1 MAASA
6 SGLNARW
13 CRRYKPFFIVVG
25 IILVVQGFLAYS
37 FYTIFG
43 MDEEGSQWQG
53 NTKRIRGNIQL
64 VQQQSKHI
72 DEYNIDDEDSLS
84 NIWDKSAR
92 NSNNRHSEVKI
103 LEQDGLH
110 NEIVVPNVQ
119 NLISRTDRLLSDY
132 DLVAKEPSSVLN
144 TSKQVEKKDNESLN
158 FSKLNFKPWCEILS
172 RDAIS
177 AINRARS
184 QGCKE
189 KIANVTCLIKA
200 GKMYP
205 TQLPRYCPVEGDKK
219 GTYLGCFK
227 DASQKRILPRT
238 FTKLSHN
245 TPLSCIQK
253 CFQSGFQYAGTQYSL
268 ECFCGR
274 EPPPESMKI
283 DESECNMACPKNLSL
298 VCGGYFSMN
307 VYATGLPKFVK
318 NKALPAV
325 DTEKNDPVTIVF
337 LLTVN
342 GRAVRQVRRLIRALY
357 HTRHYFFIHVDSR
370 QDYLFREL
378 LPLEEKFPNIR
389 LSRWRLSTIWG
400 GASLLQMLLQCI
412 CDLLAF
418 RNWKWDY
425 VLNLSESDFPIKSL
439 SQLEGFLTANKG
451 MNFVKS
457 HGQDT
462 QRFIAKQGL
471 DKTFY
476 ECDTHMWRIGER
488 TLPWGIQIDG
498 GSDWVALSRDFCT
511 YVVKENNELLTGLKT
526 VFSYTLLPAESFFHT
541 VLQNSEYCKKII
553 DNNLHVTN
561 WKRKQGCKC
570 QYRHVVD
577 WCGCSPNDFKIDDWP
592 RIKATENRPFFFGR
606 KFEPVVNQQIIEQV
620 ERWINGPRE
629 LVSPVTS
636 SYWQNE
642 YHWKDKSPAPDDAKI
657 SIYNSL
663 GRLAC
668 RQLRDATKPC
678 NVVPLNVREATLFF
692 ETDIYKGTLI
702 LFEASAQGISSPV
715 LLEVQARP
723 RQHYIIHKP
732 VGPTG
737 RLKFIQVGTDF
748 DLKEQLFRNFG
759 RIIGPFSEPAALH
772 KWGPGKEFSATFVWV
787 DPTKTVAGS
796 YEVRVESGN
805 QDLHLKPVFRQ
816 PLRPGIWTLLL
827 MYNWVLVAETHFL
840 VVPLSVY
847 NTQPVDEQKT
857 PMIHSGPGKQPYVDH
872 DFSNVETL
880 LKYTNKTLMLQQAVL
895 NSQKAGKDLENWI
908 DGLTTQFWTVQDLCF
923 VSVPQHPT
931 GGALCLALDMDPCQL
946 TLWSSKSP
954 DPKSEVN
961 SDREAQVQ

>member
-1 MAASA
+1 MATSP
-6 SGLNARW
+6 SGPNARW
-13 CRRYKPFFIVVG
+13 CRRYRPFFIVVG

-37 FYTIFG
+37 FYNIFG
-43 MDEEGSQWQG
+43 MDEGDSHWRG
-53 NTKRIRGNIQL
+53 NTKRIRGDIQL
-64 VQQQSKHI
+64 VQEQPKQL
-72 DEYNIDDEDSLS
+72 DEYDISDEDSLS
-84 NIWDKSAR
+84 NIWDKLAR
-92 NSNNRHSEVKI
+92 NSNNQHGEAKI
-103 LEQDGLH
+103 LEQDRLH

-119 NLISRTDRLLSDY
+119 NLLSRTDLLPSNSH
-132 DLVAKEPSSVLN
+132 LVVKESSSILN
-144 TSKQVEKKDNESLN
+144 ASKQVDKKDNESLN
-158 FSKLNFKPWCEILS
+158 FNELNFKPWCEILS

-184 QGCKE
+184 QECRE

-205 TQLPRYCPVEGDKK
+205 TQLPRYCPVEE
-219 GTYLGCFK
+219 L
-227 DASQKRILPRT
+227 
-238 FTKLSHN
+238 
-245 TPLSCIQK
+245 
-253 CFQSGFQYAGTQYSL
+253 
-268 ECFCGR
+268 
-274 EPPPESMKI
+274 
-283 DESECNMACPKNLSL
+283 
-298 VCGGYFSMN
+298 
-307 VYATGLPKFVK
+307 VK

-325 DTEKNDPVTIVF
+325 DTEKNNPVTIVF

-342 GRAVRQVRRLIRALY
+342 GRAVRQVRRLIKALY
-357 HTRHYFFIHVDSR
+357 HARHYFFIHVDSR

-418 RNWKWDY
+418 RDWKWDY

-488 TLPWGIQIDG
+488 TLPWGIRIDG

-541 VLQNSEYCKKII
+541 VLQNSEYCEKII

-629 LVSPVTS
+629 IVSPVTS

-642 YHWKDKSPAPDDAKI
+642 YHWKDKSPAPDDAKT

-663 GRLAC
+663 ARLAC
-668 RQLRDATKPC
+668 RQLRDATRPC

-692 ETDIYKGTLI
+692 ESDSYKGTLI
-702 LFEASAQGISSPV
+702 LFEASAQGVSSPV

-723 RQHYIIHKP
+723 RQHYIVHKP

-805 QDLHLKPVFRQ
+805 QDLHHKPVFRQ

-847 NTQPVDEQKT
+847 NNDPIDRQKT
-857 PMIHSGPGKQPYVDH
+857 RMIHSGPGKQPYVDH

-880 LKYTNKTLMLQQAVL
+880 LKYTNKTLLLQQAEF
-895 NSQKAGKDLENWI
+895 NSWKVGKDLEDWI

-931 GGALCLALDMDPCQL
+931 GGALCLALDIDPCQL

-954 DPKSEVN
+954 DPKSEIN
-961 SDREAQVQ
+961 SDKEAQIQ

>member
-205 TQLPRYCPVEGDKK
+205 TQLPRYCPVE
-219 GTYLGCFK
+219 
-227 DASQKRILPRT
+227 
-238 FTKLSHN
+238 
-245 TPLSCIQK
+245 
-253 CFQSGFQYAGTQYSL
+253 
-268 ECFCGR
+268 E
-274 EPPPESMKI
+274 
-283 DESECNMACPKNLSL
+283 
-298 VCGGYFSMN
+298 
-307 VYATGLPKFVK
+307 FVK